1 MAIVTEK
8 IETSSMTHTGSIRK
22 KNEDALMAMPTS
34 GLWAVADGMGGHEAG
49 DYASQCIIGHLYQA
63 GLAFNGKNLVDRI
76 PDILRAANQEIY
88 DYAKQRHE
96 ESIVGS
102 TVTLMIM
109 EGEKYHCFWSGD
121 SRCYLLRENSI
132 QPVTQDHTEAM
143 ELFDQ
148 GLINAEDVE
157 TCPES
162 NVLTQAIGIDEEPF
176 IDYTQD
182 YIYEGDRFLLCT
194 DGITKVFP
202 DQKLQTMLQQKNIDK
217 VNQEFLG
224 EALEAG
230 APDNLSSIII
240 GLL

>member
-1 MAIVTEK
+1 MPIVTEN
-8 IETSSMTHTGSIRK
+8 IETSSLTHTGTIRK
-22 KNEDALMAMPTS
+22 KNEDALVAMPKA

-63 GLAFNGKNLVDRI
+63 GLAFNGMNLVNKV
-76 PDILRAANQEIY
+76 PDILKAANLEIFN
-88 DYAKQRHE
+88 YARQRDE

-102 TVTLMIM
+102 TVTLLIM
-109 EGEKYHCFWSGD
+109 EGDKYHCFWSGD
-121 SRCYLLRENSI
+121 SRCYLLRENI
-132 QPVTQDHTEAM
+132 IKPLTQDHTEAY
-143 ELFDQ
+143 ELFEQGRISADQ
-148 GLINAEDVE
+148 IE

-162 NVLTQAIGIDEEPF
+162 NVLTQAIGIDEIPY

-182 YIYEGDRFLLCT
+182 YIYEDDRFLLCT
-194 DGITKVFP
+194 DGITKVFS
-202 DQKLQTMLQQKNIDK
+202 DQKIQMFLQEKNIDK
-217 VNQEFLG
+217 INQGFLN